1 MSVAGDHS
9 YFSRFLL
16 KFIEIIAAGL
26 ATAVS
31 GYLIAHLSGV
41 LSSPVPAPAA
51 TVIHAVPTTSVSVP
65 SQPIP
70 FISVNSNEPRLG
82 PSEVNTPRVVQPTH
96 KTVNTTKAE
105 PARRHSES
113 AINAAESTRERE
125 SFLAQVQAA
134 LASANANRAEP
145 PLNVSAPQGNGA
157 SERAAIAQPEL
168 VTDPSN
174 TAVVRRANT
183 GAGETRSPPAQK
195 AASNTLPAVDVNSP
209 PSAAVESLPAP
220 APAKETGVLS
230 TLEEMLRHDPLAGAN
245 EAPRPPMP
253 IGQ

>member
-134 LASANANRAEP
+134 LANANANRAD
-145 PLNVSAPQGNGA
+145 PLNVPPHGNGA

-174 TAVVRRANT
+174 TAVVRRATT
-183 GAGETRSPPAQK
+183 GAGETRSPPALK

-209 PSAAVESLPAP
+209 PSAAVETLPAP
-220 APAKETGVLS
+220 APVKETGVLS
-230 TLEEMLRHDPLAGAN
+230 ALEEMLRHDPLAGAN

>member
-134 LASANANRAEP
+134 LASANANRAD
-145 PLNVSAPQGNGA
+145 PLNVSPPQGNGA

-220 APAKETGVLS
+220 APTKETGVLS